1 MNSRPIYQH
10 EYDNAR
16 RLQIE
21 MQESAL
27 AANKAMIEMNN
38 RHRNYLNQHP
48 KIEVRREV
56 ETQYHVIEVPTPV
69 ENDNWEDKFNLE
81 LAQREIKNLKE
92 EIKDEAADVI
102 RLRGLLENAYQL
114 ISKWQEHTR
123 YYEEQALYY
132 RSEFQRLGGVK
143 PAPVPQTITRARKP
157 VLEAPMASQGHSNE
171 DTSYVYRWIIK
182 KSIEMNRGAAQKAMY
197 IPTSTEIEKM
207 KFMEQHE
214 LYRMNEY
221 EVPSEYDHRI
231 NLQIWDNM

>member
-38 RHRNYLNQHP
+38 RHRNYLNQNP
-48 KIEVRREV
+48 KIEIRREV

-92 EIKDEAADVI
+92 EIKDEAADVV
-102 RLRGLLENAYQL
+102 RLRGY
-114 ISKWQEHTR
+114 
-123 YYEEQALYY
+123 
-132 RSEFQRLGGVK
+132 
-143 PAPVPQTITRARKP
+143 
-157 VLEAPMASQGHSNE
+157 
-171 DTSYVYRWIIK
+171 
-182 KSIEMNRGAAQKAMY
+182 
-197 IPTSTEIEKM
+197 
-207 KFMEQHE
+207 
-214 LYRMNEY
+214 
-221 EVPSEYDHRI
+221 
-231 NLQIWDNM
+231 